1 MNNDVKFIKGQGG
14 LVRPLAGK
22 DHYTGLV
29 FYAMPLTEA
38 PTGWTYGTPQ
48 QVFSLADLEVKNITA
63 TTAAFKTLHYQVSE
77 FFRINPGASLWVVLQ
92 VLTTD
97 GEEPPVTLAPDY
109 AEVTALLQTQPDIRQ
124 VGVQLNMEFNPG
136 MVTALQAI
144 AAETELA
151 HKPVHLFLQ
160 PKWGVIDIGTLTDL
174 RTLTAPKVSVC
185 IAEDTTTRIEEL
197 RLAGYNPGCIGT
209 VLGLVS
215 KAQVNEC
222 IGWVGKFDISGA
234 AGIWDIPAL
243 GDGVKIKTLTDTQI
257 DTLNSKGY
265 LVAVKRVGLSGTW
278 FYDSPTCVTET
289 SDYAYIENNR
299 TIDKAIRG
307 MYTYL
312 LPEINSPVMVSA
324 DGKLTPD
331 YVKYLESVAGR
342 ALTEMERNAELSAWK
357 VMIDPDQNVL
367 STSKLM
373 VSVVLVPVG
382 VSRVIEVTIGFGLSV

>member
-29 FYAMPLTEA
+29 FYAMPLTPRPAE
-38 PTGWTYGTPQ
+38 WVYGTPQ
-48 QVFSLADLEVKNITA
+48 QIFSLADLEAKNITSS
-63 TTAAFKTLHYQVSE
+63 TVGFQTLHYQVSE

-92 VLTTD
+92 ALTTN
-97 GEEPPVTLAPDY
+97 GETPPVTLAPDY

-124 VGVQLNMEFNPG
+124 IGVQLNMEFDSG

-144 AAETELA
+144 AAESELA
-151 HKPVHLFLQ
+151 HKPVQLFLQ

-357 VMIDPDQNVL
+357 VMIDPAQNVL

>member
-1 MNNDVKFIKGQGG
+1 MNNDIRFIKGQGG

-29 FYAMPLTEA
+29 FYAMPSTAA
-38 PTGWTYGTPQ
+38 PTGWTYGAPQ
-48 QVFSLADLEVKNITA
+48 QVFSLADLEAKNITA
-63 TTAAFKTLHYQVSE
+63 ATAAFKTLHYQVSE

-92 VLTTD
+92 ALTTD

-124 VGVQLNMEFNPG
+124 VGVQLNMVFDSG
-136 MVTALQAI
+136 MVSALQAI
-144 AAETELA
+144 AAALELA
-151 HKPVHLFLQ
+151 HKPVQLFLQ
-160 PKWGVIDIGTLTDL
+160 PKWETITIGTLTDL

-185 IAEDTTTRIEEL
+185 IAEDTTTLAEAL
-197 RLAGYNPGCIGT
+197 RTAGYNPGCLGT

-257 DTLNSKGY
+257 DALNTKGY

-278 FYDSPTCVTET
+278 FYDSPTSVTET

-312 LPEINSPVMVSA
+312 LPEINSPVRVSA
-324 DGKLTPD
+324 DGKLAPD

-357 VMIDPDQNVL
+357 VSIDPAQNVL
-367 STSKLM
+367 STSKLI
-373 VSVVLVPVG
+373 VAVVLVPVG